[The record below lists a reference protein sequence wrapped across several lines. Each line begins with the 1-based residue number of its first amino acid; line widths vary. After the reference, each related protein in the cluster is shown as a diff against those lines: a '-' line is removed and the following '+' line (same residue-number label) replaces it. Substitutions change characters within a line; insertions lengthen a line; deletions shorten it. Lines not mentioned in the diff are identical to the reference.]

1 MSHDFYI
8 GYADRA
14 PAGLARRVR
23 GCVALLAAALVL
35 AAAGVAAVQRPF
47 GDGRFEFGVTREWE
61 GVLLAA
67 PLPLLQSGDAAGV
80 TNHVLVGPGK
90 RGVAGAADWHGR
102 RVRVAGSLIE
112 RAGQR
117 LIEVHAITAA
127 AGPADAPPAAGSAP
141 GTEVTLT
148 GELVDTKCW
157 FGVMKPGSG
166 KVHRACAARCLSGGV
181 PPGLLVRDAGGGG
194 LVVLLAPAAGARLEP
209 AWAGLPI
216 TVAGRL
222 ERRGGLAV
230 LTFHAAAPVAAE
242 GGISALDLD

>member
-1 MSHDFYI
+1 MNDDFYI

-23 GCVALLAAALVL
+23 VWVALLAVALVL
-35 AAAGVAAVQRPF
+35 VAAGVAAVQRPF
-47 GDGRFEFGVTREWE
+47 GGGRFEFGVTREWE

-67 PLPLLQSGDAAGV
+67 PLPMLQAGDGAGV

-117 LIEVHAITAA
+117 MIEVHAITAA
-127 AGPADAPPAAGSAP
+127 AGPAAVPPAAGSAP
-141 GTEVTLT
+141 GAEVTLT

-157 FGVMKPGSG
+157 FGVMRPGSG

-181 PPGLLVRDAGGGG
+181 PPGLLVRDADGGG
-194 LVVLLAPAAGARLEP
+194 LVVLLVPAAGARLEP

-222 ERRGGLAV
+222 ERQGGLAV
-230 LTFHAAAPVAAE
+230 VTFHSAAPAAAQGHA
-242 GGISALDLD
+242 SALE